1 MISAEVSPLETHL
14 PACHSSYRLALKRN
28 RLLNNCSIP
37 IIIILI
43 RAGRNFFALPHPVE
57 RLNTKRKRG
66 AVTPF
71 LYGGRRNYLVLRR
84 CNKPTLIRESHHTRS
99 VALWNFLRSHTQNKR
114 KRFVDFLPKS
124 AAKLHKYFHIQKSFS
139 FMSEKVRNFAACKPQ
154 NLRLI
159 NRTTI

>member
-1 MISAEVSPLETHL
+1 MHF
-14 PACHSSYRLALKRN
+14 
-28 RLLNNCSIP
+28 
-37 IIIILI
+37 LI
-43 RAGRNFFALPHPVE
+43 RYGVDKINILAVKRLMRDKPALFSV
-57 RLNTKRKRG
+57 KRVAYKRVAKIFHMNANLMGPSRFKPQLKKRG

-139 FMSEKVRNFAACKPQ
+139 FMSEKVCNFAACKPQ